1 MSAAAITMDEFLASA
16 PEPAW
21 TPDAVERFSEEQAVA
36 VLFRRLHKPTQQ
48 GLDLSHALIFAPHLD
63 ITLH

>member
-21 TPDAVERFSEEQAVA
+21 TPDAVERFSDEQAVA
-36 VLFRRLHKPTQQ
+36 VLVRLLHKLTQQ
-48 GLDLSHALIFAPHLD
+48 GLDPSHALIFAPHLD